1 MQHSFR
7 EERESGAEE
16 GARDEQGCECA
27 RGLVVVVVV
36 LIVLLGVGL
45 EAVAGECSAVFVHP
59 VAGEDEGECGSGPR
73 EGLDV

>member
-7 EERESGAEE
+7 EEREGGAEE

-27 RGLVVVVVV
+27 RGVVVIVVV
-36 LIVLLGVGL
+36 LVVLLGVGL
-45 EAVAGECSAVFVHP
+45 EDVARECGAVFVYP

-73 EGLDV
+73 EDLDV